1 MTLYL
6 LMLYRT
12 YFCKIDIFLGKNV
25 ARLNKWGKKKATF
38 TRQVLDKKY
47 GINVISEINHV

>member
-1 MTLYL
+1 MFVGALYP
-6 LMLYRT
+6 T